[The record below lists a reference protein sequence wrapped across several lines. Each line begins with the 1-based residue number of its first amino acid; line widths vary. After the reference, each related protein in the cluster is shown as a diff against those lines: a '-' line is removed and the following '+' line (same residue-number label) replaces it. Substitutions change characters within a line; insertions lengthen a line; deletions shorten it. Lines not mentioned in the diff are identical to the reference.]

1 MRFVAHMIDS
11 SHVQGSVAET
21 MMQPQVDVATNVKWG
36 LGWGLQDTV
45 PNYSFWHWGSMAGF
59 RHYVVGY
66 PKEKM
71 AVIVMTNSLKAFKM
85 VDDVMAKA
93 IGGSY
98 PSYDWF

>member
-1 MRFVAHMIDS
+1 MINSVYS
-11 SHVQGSVAET
+11 S
-21 MMQPQVDVATNVKWG
+21 KFF
-36 LGWGLQDTV
+36 
-45 PNYSFWHWGSMAGF
+45 FWHWGSMAGF

-66 PKEKM
+66 PKESTT
-71 AVIVMTNSLKAFKM
+71 VIVMTNSWKAFKI